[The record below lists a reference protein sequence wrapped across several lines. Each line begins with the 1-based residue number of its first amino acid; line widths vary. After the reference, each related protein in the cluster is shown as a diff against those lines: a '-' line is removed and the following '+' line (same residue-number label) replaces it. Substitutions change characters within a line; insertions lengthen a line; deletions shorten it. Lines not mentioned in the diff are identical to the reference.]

1 MSSGDEALNKLIKG
15 LFEFLGNLIKGI
27 FFLSKEAAQK
37 PSVKSISVGGNQ
49 SELQTHY
56 QNSKA
61 EYEKSNLKL
70 YRVYDLASE
79 ILSEALQAAQ
89 KQSNLNFQIPFLCR
103 FKSNLNNK

>member
-1 MSSGDEALNKLIKG
+1 MSSGDEAFNKLIKG
-15 LFEFLGNLIKGI
+15 LFEFLGNLVKGI

-37 PSVKSISVGGNQ
+37 PSVKTISVGGNQ
-49 SELQTHY
+49 SELQAHY

-89 KQSNLNFQIPFLCR
+89 KAL
-103 FKSNLNNK
+103 